1 MPGLS
6 FFRPSMSAFA
16 LVLVPWVVA
25 GCGGKKGGES
35 GSGESQNAG
44 LDQLL
49 SVTAGAIQRMER
61 PIPESTNGAGAEVS
75 TVTVASTGRETA
87 ADREIAAL
95 MPDQSGWDS
104 ERLAVL
110 VSGMLSQLGEAGAE
124 SDLDEMLLDG
134 FQSAALVPSEVEERI
149 LPGGIKLLTGSAFGL
164 SEGNLIR
171 DLVRLRKRVEAGRP
185 ATMRFKLVGIEIGEE
200 ERFTT
205 DVLVEVAA
213 SGVDGR
219 PAQIDSVWRCEWI
232 GRGPLKLAGIKVVS
246 FRETHAP
253 EVLFEDATRSAFIK
267 VPSFTR
273 QMMYGVGYWSERLT
287 RVDDMHITGHQGI
300 AVGDV
305 NGDGLDDVYI
315 CDGGGLPNRLYV
327 QNADGT
333 VEDRSAGARVDF
345 LESSRSA
352 LIVDLDND
360 GDQDLIVA
368 TVALVLFLENEG
380 AGVFKLRG
388 GHPGS
393 PGPYS
398 MAAADYDNDGDLDL
412 YVADYGAG
420 RSSSGAQGFEAQ
432 SPVPYNDAEN
442 GGRNILLA
450 NHGSFRFS
458 DVTESAGLDQNN
470 TRWTFAAAWED
481 YDQDGDA
488 DLYVVNDFG
497 RNSLYRNDEGK
508 FKDVAREVGVEDMAG
523 GMSASWGD
531 ANGDGRMDLYVGN
544 MFSAAGSRVT
554 YQRKFEDSRAGGDT
568 AAMQRMAR
576 GNSLFVQG
584 VKGGFRDDSVGAGVA
599 MGRWAWSSGFIDM
612 NNDGRE
618 DLLVTNGY
626 LSSARA
632 DDL

>member
-1 MPGLS
+1 
-6 FFRPSMSAFA
+6 MSAFA

-25 GCGGKKGGES
+25 GCGGKKEGKS
-35 GSGESQNAG
+35 GSGEGQNAG

-61 PIPESTNGAGAEVS
+61 PIPEFTDGAGVEVS
-75 TVTVASTGRETA
+75 TVRVASTGQETA

-110 VSGMLSQLGEAGAE
+110 VSRMLSQLGEAGVE
-124 SDLDEMLLDG
+124 SDLDEMLLDD

-149 LPGGIKLLTGSAFGL
+149 LPGGIKMLTGSAFGL

-171 DLVRLRKRVEAGRP
+171 DLVALRKRVEAGRP
-185 ATMRFKLVGIEIGEE
+185 ATMRFKLVGIEMGEQE

-213 SGVDGR
+213 SGIDGK
-219 PAQIDSVWRCEWI
+219 PAQIDAIWRCEWI
-232 GRGPLKLAGIKVVS
+232 GRGPLQLAGIKVVS

-267 VPSFTR
+267 APSFTR

-333 VEDRSAGARVDF
+333 VEDRSAAARVDF

-380 AGVFKLRG
+380 AGVFRLRG

-432 SPVPYNDAEN
+432 SPIPYNDAEN

-458 DVTESAGLDQNN
+458 DVTKSAGLDQNN

-508 FKDVAREVGVEDMAG
+508 FKDVAREFGVEDMAG

-584 VKGGFRDDSVGAGVA
+584 VKGGFRDESVGAGVA

-626 LSSARA
+626 LSNART